1 MKKAHSQQHREG
13 GQVLLIIMLFLLAG
27 SFTIVSGII
36 AVVSSQVRVL
46 TEMSFAKQ
54 SYIAAEGGLEDVVMR
69 YHAGMNVS
77 VTETFTLGDVTVTTR
92 TTNIPG
98 GKQVIASGVL
108 SDRVRN
114 VEAILIEGDGAA
126 FSFGVQTHT
135 GGLILENSSSINGN
149 AYSNGPILGF
159 NLNEIKGT
167 AISAGPAGFVSEIHA
182 TGSIYAHH
190 IEDSW
195 AEDDAFYTTIED
207 TTVDDTLYPDS
218 PDLATSSLPITDELL
233 DTWEAF
239 AASSSVMTAECTA
252 AGGTLIFNAD
262 VTLGPVKI
270 PCNVEFRQFPTI
282 TVSGVIWITGDVTFT
297 QGPEFEVAAA
307 IGNRSVPIVV
317 DNPSN
322 RLTSSRVIMRNSGAW
337 RGNGDRSYIMVVS
350 RNESAEQGGSEKA
363 ILIEQSTGGALLVYA
378 GHGEINL
385 QNNTDLTEITAYRVR
400 LQNATEVIYDSGLAS
415 AVFVAGP
422 GGSYVIDSWKEVE

>member
-1 MKKAHSQQHREG
+1 
-13 GQVLLIIMLFLLAG
+13 MLFLLAG

-54 SYIAAEGGLEDVVMR
+54 SYMSAEGGLEDVVYR
-69 YHAGMNVS
+69 YHTGMNVTG
-77 VTETFTLGDVTVTTR
+77 TETLTMGDVTVTTR

-108 SDRVRN
+108 NERERN
-114 VEAILIEGDGAA
+114 IEAILIEGDGAA

-149 AYSNGPILGF
+149 AYSNGPIEGF
-159 NLNEIKGT
+159 NLNLIRGT
-167 AISAGPAGFVSEIHA
+167 AISAGPAGSVSEIHA
-182 TGSIYAHH
+182 TGSIFAHN

-195 AEDDAFYTTIED
+195 AEDDAFYTTID
-207 TTVDDTLYPDS
+207 STTVDGTLYPGS
-218 PDLATSSLPITDELL
+218 PDLATSTLPITDALL
-233 DTWEAF
+233 DTWETF

-252 AGGTLIFNAD
+252 AGGTITFDTD

-270 PCNVEFRQFPTI
+270 PCNVVFNKFPTI
-282 TVSGVIWITGDVTFT
+282 TVSGVIWITGNMTIS
-297 QGPEFEVAAA
+297 QGPEFEVAPA

-317 DNPSN
+317 DNPTN
-322 RLTSSRVIMRNSGAW
+322 RLTSSKVVMNNSGAW
-337 RGNGDRSYIMVVS
+337 SGNGDRSYLMVVS

-363 ILIEQSTGGALLVYA
+363 IVIQQSTGGALLVYA

-400 LQNATEVIYDSGLAS
+400 LQNSTEVIYDSGLAS